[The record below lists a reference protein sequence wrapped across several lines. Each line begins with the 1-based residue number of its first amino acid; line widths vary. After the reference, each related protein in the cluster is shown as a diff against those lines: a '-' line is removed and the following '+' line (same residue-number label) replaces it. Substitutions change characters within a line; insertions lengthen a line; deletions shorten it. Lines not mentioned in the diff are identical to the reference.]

1 MHFCKGINS
10 ASEPGRVPMTTDRHH
25 VPGALLSSVNA
36 SAPLVFTLVEQGRC
50 HCYPDSGVAETEAL
64 VQGHAAKK

>member
-1 MHFCKGINS
+1 
-10 ASEPGRVPMTTDRHH
+10 MTTDRHH

-36 SAPLVFTLVEQGRC
+36 SALLVFTLVEQGRC